1 MTLADW
7 RSLTDAYGPPLSA
20 VEKPEHLRG
29 WTRISDQSSQTG
41 SEPRMP
47 RSAPRLQK
55 WMSNALPERQSF
67 GDACQRLHRITK
79 QPFGTSAGISGTH
92 AGVMST
98 IDQPMGLVS
107 FRIIEP

>member
-41 SEPRMP
+41 SQASHQRHAIHDVVRTHSAAGLDFCNIS
-47 RSAPRLQK
+47 RSTA
-55 WMSNALPERQSF
+55 NAR
-67 GDACQRLHRITK
+67 AR
-79 QPFGTSAGISGTH
+79 SGP
-92 AGVMST
+92 A
-98 IDQPMGLVS
+98 IDQKTQDMFPVEVELL
-107 FRIIEP
+107 